1 MGNPVARAVACRRT
15 NGWSLLSSFSRAI
28 LIKMRRSGLVATVL
42 GPEDPELRVLAPL
55 DVLFMLLRPV
65 VRALDVVDAATFA

>member
-42 GPEDPELRVLAPL
+42 GPEDPELRVL
-55 DVLFMLLRPV
+55 VRKQVRVQGQLR
-65 VRALDVVDAATFA
+65 LG